1 MFFKV
6 HILYIDEAQAVFNT
20 TEGEAEDRRNFVIQH
35 CVNYGFTYSIVPIE
49 SAYELE

>member
-20 TEGEAEDRRNFVIQH
+20 SQEEADARRNFIIQH
-35 CVNYGFTYSIVPIE
+35 CINYGFTYSIVPIE
-49 SAYELE
+49 AAYELK